1 MRAKRDVWSYK
12 YIIRKWAQ
20 KSCELYQWKRKSRI
34 FFNGR
39 KSRNIIWNGL
49 QMHIRQEAALVKH
62 IDGYMW
68 KELWKG
74 GKQENKKCR
83 EEWGNHSKK
92 KKIVRND
99 IMDSGVIGVWQ
110 QIGLSGEVELT
121 KPTPN
126 KWDKDDDDL
135 DGHLKCSSW
144 SSVIEHPSNSH
155 IITLPCKS
163 LMKPKRGCINLPS
176 TKGKP
181 ISSLQW
187 IKSENISI
195 VALSLQTP
203 LFSIKSPIIDSS
215 LPIITRSFPLILT
228 TC

>member
-1 MRAKRDVWSYK
+1 MKWFANAYKTRSSSCKTYWRLHVKGTMKRRQAGKTKNVV
-12 YIIRKWAQ
+12 
-20 KSCELYQWKRKSRI
+20 
-34 FFNGR
+34 
-39 KSRNIIWNGL
+39 RNEVTI
-49 QMHIRQEAALVKH
+49 Q
-62 IDGYMW
+62 
-68 KELWKG
+68 
-74 GKQENKKCR
+74 
-83 EEWGNHSKK
+83 KK
-92 KKIVRND
+92 KVVRND
-99 IMDSGVIGVWQ
+99 ILDSGVIGVWQ

-176 TKGKP
+176 AKSKP

-215 LPIITRSFPLILT
+215 LPIITRSFPLILAT
-228 TC
+228 D